1 MGVCR
6 FVKSMM
12 HAMRRM
18 QRSGLLW
25 LVASTALFLVGAS
38 GFSGVGM
45 KEAAA
50 LGVAGAIAAV
60 AVIVA
65 FLT

>member
-1 MGVCR
+1 M
-6 FVKSMM
+6 KSVIQ
-12 HAMRRM
+12 AVRRM
-18 QRSGLLW
+18 RQSGLLW
-25 LVASTALFLVGAS
+25 LVASVALFLVGAS
-38 GFSGVGM
+38 SFSGAGM

-65 FLT
+65 FLA